1 MREEDEQ
8 CKTAL
13 QQCARSFV
21 DGIIQLVSSEKEYY
35 KFIIIACKEN
45 TNKIMEL
52 VFSWYFLL
60 IPCKVI
66 FLSILCAHSLDKERT
81 ICFLLYVVVNF
92 LTDLLPFNNSI
103 PSVFI

>member
-45 TNKIMEL
+45 INKIMEL
-52 VFSWYFLL
+52 VFS
-60 IPCKVI
+60 
-66 FLSILCAHSLDKERT
+66 
-81 ICFLLYVVVNF
+81 
-92 LTDLLPFNNSI
+92 
-103 PSVFI
+103 